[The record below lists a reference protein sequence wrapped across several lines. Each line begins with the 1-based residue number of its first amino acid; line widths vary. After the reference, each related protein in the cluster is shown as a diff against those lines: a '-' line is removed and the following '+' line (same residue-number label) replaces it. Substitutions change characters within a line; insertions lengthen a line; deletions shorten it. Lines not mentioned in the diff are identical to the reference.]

1 MNKIPSIT
9 SMLINL
15 FSTAINT
22 NIINI
27 KSNNIVTAYPEISI
41 LLLNILLFS
50 CMPKGS
56 LYVVVINN

>member
-1 MNKIPSIT
+1 MNKTFSIIL
-9 SMLINL
+9 SFVNL